1 MKYIFKNEFDETLTY
16 ELQNNNSEILAV
28 MAHGFKGSKD
38 FLLFKKIESMLKG
51 LKVDSLRLD
60 FSGCGESEGNYS
72 DSTIHKQ
79 ASELN
84 LAIENSG
91 YKKVILIGHSLGC
104 AVSMIMPSINPNIC
118 AMILVNPL
126 VFPYV
131 TFSDSLIKYSPYVFL
146 EKINPKDIKLVDKFE
161 KLKESK
167 DKILTK
173 IEKEAIGSKMIDEIK
188 TLDLIS
194 YAKKIR
200 MPILII
206 HGKKDELIPLSH
218 AEYLNYNIKNS
229 KLIILNYF
237 HTPFFK
243 KELNDISVH
252 VVAFIKKLKEK
263 FLK

>member
-1 MKYIFKNEFDETLTY
+1 
-16 ELQNNNSEILAV
+16 

-51 LKVDSLRLD
+51 IKVDSLRLD

-72 DSTIHKQ
+72 DSTINKQ
-79 ASELN
+79 VSELN
-84 LAIENSG
+84 LAVKKSG
-91 YKKVILIGHSLGC
+91 YKKIILIGHSMGC
-104 AVSMIMPSINPNIC
+104 AVSMIMPSINQNIC
-118 AMILVNPL
+118 AMILISPL

-146 EKINPKDIKLVDKFE
+146 EKINTKSIKLVDKFE

-167 DKILTK
+167 DRILTI
-173 IEKEAIGSKMIDEIK
+173 IEKEAVGSRMIDELR
-188 TLDLIS
+188 TLDLIA

-200 MPILII
+200 MPVLII

-218 AEYLNYNIKNS
+218 AEYLSYNVKNS
-229 KLIILNYF
+229 RLFILNYF

-243 KELNDISVH
+243 KELDDISAQVIS
-252 VVAFIKKLKEK
+252 FIKKLKEK